1 MQLANTSIVS
11 VQISHDAR
19 SKYTWNVK
27 IINRS
32 IFDNGVQSKE
42 LTQFN
47 DGRIR
52 SDIYAYI
59 PSTR

>member
-11 VQISHDAR
+11 VQISHGAR

-32 IFDNGVQSKE
+32 IFDNGTIERINSI
-42 LTQFN
+42 N

>member
-32 IFDNGVQSKE
+32 IFDNGKIERINSI
-42 LTQFN
+42 N

>member
-32 IFDNGVQSKE
+32 IFDNGTIERINSI
-42 LTQFN
+42 N